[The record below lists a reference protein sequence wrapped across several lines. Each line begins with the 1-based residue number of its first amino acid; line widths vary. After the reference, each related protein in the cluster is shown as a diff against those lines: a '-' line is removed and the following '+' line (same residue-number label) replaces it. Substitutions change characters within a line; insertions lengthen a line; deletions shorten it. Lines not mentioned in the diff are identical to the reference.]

1 MLNYSL
7 KRLFFAI
14 PTLLGVIFISFCLL
28 RSIPGNP
35 AHVLVG
41 ERASQEVIEAYEE
54 KLGLNLP
61 FPIQFGKYLLTICE
75 GDFGVS
81 YFSGKPVLGTLLQKF
96 PNTFKLAFFALLFSF
111 ILGTITGLL
120 AAAFK
125 GSWLDKF
132 LLFFSLLGLSIPVFW
147 VGLLLILVFAIYLPL
162 LPPGGMGNGHWTY
175 LILPVIT
182 LGARTAAATFRLSRT
197 CFLKILKE
205 KYIQTAFAKGLPK
218 NKILCVHV
226 FKNALIPIVTF
237 LGLDFGS
244 TLGGAVLTETVFGWD
259 GIGRF
264 AVEGLF
270 KRDYPVILGTI
281 LFGAIVFVIVNL
293 VIDLLY
299 AKIDPR
305 IEYK

>member
-1 MLNYSL
+1 MLSYSL
-7 KRLFFAI
+7 KRLIFAI
-14 PTLLGVIFISFCLL
+14 PTLLGVLIVSFLLL

-41 ERASQEVIEAYEE
+41 ERASKEVIEAYEQ

-61 FPIQFGKYLLTICE
+61 FPAQFGKYILNTCK
-75 GDFGVS
+75 GDLGVS
-81 YFSGKPVLGTLLQKF
+81 YFTGKPVLNTLLQKF
-96 PNTFKLAFFALLFSF
+96 PNTFRLAFFALLFAF
-111 ILGTITGLL
+111 LVGTFCGML

-125 GSWLDKF
+125 NSFLDKM
-132 LLFFSLLGLSIPVFW
+132 LMLISLFGLSIPVFW
-147 VGLLLILVFAIYLPL
+147 VGVLLILGLAIYLPL
-162 LPPGGMGNGHWTY
+162 FPPAGMGNGQWSY
-175 LILPVIT
+175 LVLPALT
-182 LGARTAAATFRLSRT
+182 LGARTAAATFQLSRT
-197 CFLKILKE
+197 CFLNILKE
-205 KYIQTAFAKGLPK
+205 KYIQTAFAKGLSRHK
-218 NKILCVHV
+218 VFLVHI

-281 LFGAIVFVIVNL
+281 LFGSVVFIIVNL
-293 VIDLLY
+293 LVDLVY
-299 AKIDPR
+299 AWIDPR

>member
-1 MLNYSL
+1 MFQYTI
-7 KRLFFAI
+7 KRILFAI
-14 PTLLGVIFISFCLL
+14 PTLLGVVLISFLLL
-28 RSIPGNP
+28 RAIPGNP

-41 ERASQEVIEAYEE
+41 ERASKEVIEAYEE

-61 FPIQFGKYLLTICE
+61 FVAQFGKYLLTTLQ
-75 GDFGVS
+75 GDLGVS
-81 YFSGKPVLGTLLQKF
+81 YFTGQPVLKTLLQKF
-96 PNTFKLAFFALLFSF
+96 PNTFRLAFFALLFAL
-111 ILGTITGLL
+111 ILGTSTGML

-125 GSWLDKF
+125 ETWLDKS
-132 LLFFSLLGLSIPVFW
+132 LLFISLLGLSIPVFW
-147 VGLLLILVFAIYLPL
+147 IGILLILFFAIYLPI
-162 LPPGGMGNGHWTY
+162 LPPAGMGNGHWSY
-175 LILPVIT
+175 LVLPVIT
-182 LGARTAAATFRLSRT
+182 LGARTAAATLRLSRS

-205 KYIQTAFAKGLPK
+205 KYIQTAFAKGLNTYK
-218 NKILCVHV
+218 VFGIHV
-226 FKNALIPIVTF
+226 LKNALIPIVTF

-244 TLGGAVLTETVFGWD
+244 TLGGAILTETVFGWD

-281 LFGAIVFVIVNL
+281 LFGAIIFVLINL
-293 VIDLLY
+293 LIDLLY